1 MHIVKRL
8 LRLTCR
14 ICTLIGII
22 NVLQG
27 MIRNNYMRQF
37 TLFHDKSCLGCKS
50 SKQVLLKFVQYLLFL
65 WILDLKK
72 MLVLEI
78 VHDVSSQD
86 GDNCAANMCNLKE
99 SWTAHTHRVLH

>member
-22 NVLQG
+22 NVLQD
-27 MIRNNYMRQF
+27 MMRNNYMRQF

-50 SKQVLLKFVQYLLFL
+50 SKQVLLKFSAIF
-65 WILDLKK
+65 IIPLDLKK
-72 MLVLEI
+72 MLVSEI

-99 SWTAHTHRVLH
+99 SWTAHTYRVLH